1 VTNAGLLNPVLFV
14 EDKHL
19 IEPFTNTMQRFRFIN
34 NLHLSVDVDLMKYC
48 PGGSVC
54 TIVFVY
60 QVEPS
65 RSDNDALTQSA
76 QIVTHLKP
84 SLPEYHTRQMKR
96 EFKARCQYLAAASP
110 AFLDGIYRELT
121 SDASTASGPDVQ
133 ERIRLILL
141 GETGLL
147 ADLRSLNSGRPLG
160 TYDEFFKKK

>member
-1 VTNAGLLNPVLFV
+1 MVCEDISVQHQTAVTKPDLRYSLLDSAVTNAGLLNPVLFV

-76 QIVTHLKP
+76 QIVTYLKP
-84 SLPEYHTRQMKR
+84 SLPEYHTRQMK
-96 EFKARCQYLAAASP
+96 
-110 AFLDGIYRELT
+110 
-121 SDASTASGPDVQ
+121 
-133 ERIRLILL
+133 
-141 GETGLL
+141 
-147 ADLRSLNSGRPLG
+147 
-160 TYDEFFKKK
+160 